1 MNDTPNKKSVGTFGM
16 SDLSLNS
23 FFCCC
28 SFYVACPVPVCA
40 YLQHIAPCTVHTYL
54 NSNRTAVLYS
64 LASFLQCLLL
74 FFSFIFS
81 ASHCTRWCTI
91 IIIMSFR
98 YRFNSNRISH
108 QICVFFWLDLKYL
121 SLSLVWL
128 LLLFG
133 LLLWFVL
140 MDRGD
145 WSTPLDCCNAHCIAS
160 RARAHRHTH
169 ALALALQ

>member
-1 MNDTPNKKSVGTFGM
+1 M
-16 SDLSLNS
+16 
-23 FFCCC
+23 
-28 SFYVACPVPVCA
+28 ACPVPVCA

-128 LLLFG
+128 LFG

-160 RARAHRHTH
+160 RAQTHTRIGTGTGTGTAVVRFQHRRGYVFDWKTQ
-169 ALALALQ
+169 LAISLI